1 MKVDKFNFEF
11 KEIFV
16 EIEVLKEE
24 KSKFIVVVESYFKS
38 CKELEEKLLVSIV
51 EKEEIFK

>member
-1 MKVDKFNFEF
+1 MDKFNFEF

-16 EIEVLKEE
+16 EIDVLKEE